1 MIRHID
7 KLTAHVGDSN
17 GATPARGSTFGRL
30 KSADPTSATGDA
42 AKKRHGRIGLLVGPL
57 DYLDARGAPRGLPRG
72 GIDEVND
79 PLWYVVIQ
87 AAAAVATTIGVLVA
101 LYVTVIREPQKAAEE
116 RKRHQTEMDALNRA
130 EADRVTAQA
139 RKIVPSCVRAPMF
152 GNNWW
157 TVKIDNT
164 SNGLTTLLS
173 AHVAAIGSDGTVMP
187 NGCSQSNNTMP
198 IDQAFDKSIRAAL
211 YGSLQ
216 GGLDRSG
223 FGSMISR
230 GSSQQLANQIAP
242 TVKQAMQEAM
252 VGHFVTEW
260 QKTLGPN
267 QSALM
272 AYTTTEPDLKLRIT
286 IEYEDEAG
294 YHWRRTDSTQPIR
307 VADGAS

>member
-1 MIRHID
+1 M
-7 KLTAHVGDSN
+7 
-17 GATPARGSTFGRL
+17 
-30 KSADPTSATGDA
+30 
-42 AKKRHGRIGLLVGPL
+42 
-57 DYLDARGAPRGLPRG
+57 
-72 GIDEVND
+72 ND